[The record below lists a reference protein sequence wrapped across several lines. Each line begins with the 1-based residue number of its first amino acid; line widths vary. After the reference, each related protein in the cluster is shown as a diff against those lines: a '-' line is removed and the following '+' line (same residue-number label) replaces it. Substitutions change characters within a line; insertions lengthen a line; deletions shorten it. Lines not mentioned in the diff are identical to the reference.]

1 MKIILLETITG
12 LGKIGDEVTVKP
24 GYARNFLLPKNKA
37 LTATKANMT
46 IFEAKKAELEK
57 TSKEAKKV
65 AETIATSIEKVQA
78 VMVERQASEVGHLY
92 GSVKAR
98 DIQEALKTN
107 GVEIERSQ
115 VQISEPIKE
124 LGEFNV
130 KIALHSD
137 VMSDLQ
143 VQVNRLTA

>member
-1 MKIILLETITG
+1 MKIILLETIVG
-12 LGKIGDEVTVKP
+12 LGDIGDEVTVKP
-24 GYARNFLLPKNKA
+24 GYARNYLLPCNKA
-37 LTATKANMT
+37 LTATKNNKA
-46 IFEAKKAELEK
+46 IFEAQKAELEK
-57 TSKEAKKV
+57 ASKEAKKE
-65 AETIATSIEKVQA
+65 AEKVATSIEKVQA

-98 DIQEALKTN
+98 DIQEALKES

-137 VMSDLQ
+137 VVSDLQ
-143 VQVNRLTA
+143 VQVNRQTS

>member
-12 LGKIGDEVTVKP
+12 LGKIGDETTVKP
-24 GYARNFLLPKNKA
+24 GYARNFLLPKKKA
-37 LTATKANMT
+37 LTATKENKA

-57 TSKEAKKV
+57 ASATAKSSAEKV
-65 AETIATSIEKVQA
+65 ATSIEKVQA

-98 DIQEALKTN
+98 DIQEALKTS

-124 LGEFNV
+124 LGEFNI
-130 KIALHSD
+130 KIALHSE
-137 VMSDLQ
+137 VISDLQ